1 MLSSMIFAFT
11 LLATLVAGQGVTSAI
26 SPEASAPASCVASY
40 PGTFEITV
48 AKVEGAVKRDTNAIA
63 KRNDCA
69 TDGILVA
76 TLENGVL
83 KDSQSRTGYIAAN
96 YQFQFDQ
103 PAQTGAIFTAGF
115 SACGNGSLALGGS
128 AVFYECASGDFFN
141 LYDRSWAPQCSPVEI
156 LIMECGGNAGEVGD
170 GQVVGTEIVTT
181 TIVSALSDGQPQV
194 RTTTTGV
201 PLCQVS
207 QIADGQ
213 LQVGTTPCAS
223 ITTTPVA
230 TSTPVPVSQQSDGQI
245 QVTPPASVPTVTNAP
260 APPAVTPS
268 APAGS
273 APAGSAPAG
282 SAPAG
287 SAPAESG
294 STVALPSETQPASLG
309 TTLST
314 TASSGGGAS
323 GTSSAS
329 SSATSAPATGG
340 GSTVR
345 ASSMGALVIGVIG
358 AVAFL

>member
-1 MLSSMIFAFT
+1 M
-11 LLATLVAGQGVTSAI
+11 ATIQPSDVADQ
-26 SPEASAPASCVASY
+26 
-40 PGTFEITV
+40 F
-48 AKVEGAVKRDTNAIA
+48 KQKRD
-63 KRNDCA
+63 DCS

-76 TLENGVL
+76 TLENGVI
-83 KDSQSRTGYIAAN
+83 KDAQGRTGYIAAN

-103 PAQTGAIFTAGF
+103 PAQTGAIFTSGF

-156 LIMECGGNAGEVGD
+156 IVMECGGNAAEVGD

-194 RTTTTGV
+194 RTTTTEV

-207 QIADGQ
+207 QIADGKFASNQFRGFVRSRADGIQGQ

-230 TSTPVPVSQQSDGQI
+230 TSTPVPVSQESDGQI

-282 SAPAG
+282 S
-287 SAPAESG
+287 G
-294 STVALPSETQPASLG
+294 STVALPSETQPASSG
-309 TTLST
+309 TTLAT
-314 TASSGGGAS
+314 TATGGGPS
-323 GTSSAS
+323 GTTPA
-329 SSATSAPATGG
+329 ANPGTSAPATGG
-340 GSTVR
+340 ATMQ
-345 ASSMGALVIGVIG
+345 AASMGALFVGVIG

>member
-1 MLSSMIFAFT
+1 MLSLKTFVLTM
-11 LLATLVAGQGVTSAI
+11 LATFVAGQGVTSALA
-26 SPEASAPASCVASY
+26 PEASAPASCVGSY
-40 PGTFEITV
+40 DGTFEISV
-48 AKVEGAVKRDTNAIA
+48 AKVEGAKKRDTNVLA
-63 KRNDCA
+63 KRGACP
-69 TDGILVA
+69 TDGILVV

-83 KDSQSRTGYIAAN
+83 KDAQDRTGYIASN
-96 YQFQFDQ
+96 FQFQFDK
-103 PAQTGAIFTAGF
+103 PAQTGALFTAGF

-141 LYDRSWAPQCSPVEI
+141 LYDRSWAAQCSPVEI
-156 LIMECGGNAGEVGD
+156 LIMECGGNAGEADD

-213 LQVGTTPCAS
+213 VQVGTTPCAS
-223 ITTTPVA
+223 VTTASV
-230 TSTPVPVSQQSDGQI
+230 PVPVSQQSDGQI

-260 APPAVTPS
+260 PPPEVTP
-268 APAGS
+268 
-273 APAGSAPAG
+273 SAPAG

-294 STVALPSETQPASLG
+294 SSAALPSESQPASSE
-309 TTLST
+309 TTLATTST
-314 TASSGGGAS
+314 AGGAS
-323 GTSSAS
+323 GTTA
-329 SSATSAPATGG
+329 AVTPGTSAPATSGG
-340 GSTVR
+340 AYVQ
-345 ASSMGALVIGVIG
+345 AASMGALFVGVIG

>member
-1 MLSSMIFAFT
+1 MVSIQVFVLTM
-11 LLATLVAGQGVTSAI
+11 LATLVAGQGVTSAI
-26 SPEASAPASCVASY
+26 APEATAPASCVGSY
-40 PGTFEITV
+40 DGTFEISV
-48 AKVEGAVKRDTNAIA
+48 AKVEGVQKRDTNALT
-63 KRNDCA
+63 KRGACP
-69 TDGILVA
+69 TDGILVV

-83 KDSQSRTGYIAAN
+83 KDAQDRTGYIAAN
-96 YQFQFDQ
+96 FQFQFDK
-103 PAQTGAIFTAGF
+103 PAQTGALFTAGF

-141 LYDRSWAPQCSPVEI
+141 LYDRSWAAQCSPVEI
-156 LIMECGGNAGEVGD
+156 LIMECGGNAGQVDD
-170 GQVVGTEIVTT
+170 GQVVGTQIVTT

-213 LQVGTTPCAS
+213 VQVGTTPCAS
-223 ITTTPVA
+223 VTTA
-230 TSTPVPVSQQSDGQI
+230 SAPVPVSQQSDGQI

-260 APPAVTPS
+260 PPPEVTPS

-273 APAGSAPAG
+273 APAGSAPAA

-294 STVALPSETQPASLG
+294 SSVALPSESQPASSE
-309 TTLST
+309 TTLATTST
-314 TASSGGGAS
+314 AGGAS
-323 GTSSAS
+323 GTTAGVTPG
-329 SSATSAPATGG
+329 TSAPATSGG
-340 GSTVR
+340 AYVQ
-345 ASSMGALVIGVIG
+345 AASMGALFIGVIG

>member
-1 MLSSMIFAFT
+1 MLSVSVLILT
-11 LLATLVAGQGVTSAI
+11 LVATFVAGQGVTSAI
-26 SPEASAPASCVASY
+26 APEASAPASCVASY

-48 AKVEGAVKRDTNAIA
+48 AKVEGAVKRGTVIA
-63 KRNDCA
+63 KRDDCA
-69 TDGILVA
+69 SNGILVA
-76 TLENGVL
+76 TLENGVI
-83 KDSQSRTGYIAAN
+83 KDAQGRTGYIAAN

-103 PAQTGAIFTAGF
+103 PAQTGAIFTSGF

-156 LIMECGGNAGEVGD
+156 IVMECGGTAAEAGD

-194 RTTTTGV
+194 RTTTTEV

-230 TSTPVPVSQQSDGQI
+230 TSTPVPVSQESDGQI

-260 APPAVTPS
+260 APPEVTP
-268 APAGS
+268 
-273 APAGSAPAG
+273 

-294 STVALPSETQPASLG
+294 STVALPSETQPASPG
-309 TTLST
+309 TTLAT
-314 TASSGGGAS
+314 TATGGGPS
-323 GTSSAS
+323 GTTPAENPG
-329 SSATSAPATGG
+329 TSAPAANGG
-340 GSTVR
+340 ATIQ
-345 ASSMGALVIGVIG
+345 AASMGALFVGVIG

>member
-1 MLSSMIFAFT
+1 MLSSIVFSFT
-11 LLATLVAGQGVTSAI
+11 LLATLVAGQGVTSAV

-48 AKVEGAVKRDTNAIA
+48 AKVEGAVKRDTNTIA
-63 KRNDCA
+63 KRNDCSS
-69 TDGILVA
+69 DGILVA

-260 APPAVTPS
+260 APPEVTP
-268 APAGS
+268 S

-294 STVALPSETQPASLG
+294 STVALPSETQPASPG
-309 TTLST
+309 TTLSI

-340 GSTVR
+340 GATVR